1 MSYDDTVWQTAEL
14 TQNYLNGVRG
24 AIPLAQEQIAIILYL
39 AHLSNPEVGTFLD
52 LGCGDGILGQ
62 AVLGQYPTAVGVFAD
77 FSRPML
83 EAAEKRLAG
92 NEQAIFIESDYGK
105 EEWLSQMTPYAPFN
119 LIVSGFSIHHQPD
132 KRKKTLY
139 AELYDLLAPGGLFL
153 NLEHIAS
160 RTGWGRQ
167 AFDRFFINSLYNYHR
182 HNGRTQSKEEITR
195 NYYDRPDKEA
205 NILALTETQCDWLRE
220 IGFKEV
226 DCFLKIFEL
235 ALFGGMK

>member
-14 TQNYLNGVRG
+14 TEAYLDGVRG
-24 AIPLAQEQIAIILYL
+24 AIPLAQEQIAVMLYL
-39 AHLSNPEVGTFLD
+39 ARMSNPEVEAFLD

-62 AVLGQYPTAVGVFAD
+62 AVLNQYPAAVGVFAD
-77 FSRPML
+77 FSKPML

-92 NEQAIFIESDYGK
+92 NKQAVFVELDYGRT
-105 EEWLSQMTPYAPFN
+105 EWLSKVTPHAPFN

-132 KRKKTLY
+132 ERKKTLY

-153 NLEHIAS
+153 NLEHVAS
-160 RTGWGRQ
+160 RTDWGKQ
-167 AFDRFFINSLYNYHR
+167 VFDDFFVNNLYSYHR
-182 HNGRTQSKEEITR
+182 HNGNNKSKEQISR

-205 NILALTETQCDWLRE
+205 NILALVETQCDWLRE
-220 IGFKEV
+220 IGYEEV

-235 ALFGGMK
+235 ALFGGIK

>member
-1 MSYDDTVWQTAEL
+1 MRYDDTVWQTAEL
-14 TQNYLNGVRG
+14 TQNYLDGVRG
-24 AIPLAQEQIAIILYL
+24 AIPLAQEQIALILYL
-39 AHLSNPEVGTFLD
+39 ARLSNPEVETFLD

-62 AVLGQYPTAVGVFAD
+62 AVLGQYPTAVGVFVD

-92 NEQAIFIESDYGK
+92 NKQAVFIESDYGK
-105 EEWLSQMTPYAPFN
+105 EEWLSQVAPYVPFN

-132 KRKKTLY
+132 ERKKTLY
-139 AELYDLLAPGGLFL
+139 AELYDLLTPGGLFL
-153 NLEHIAS
+153 NLEHVAS
-160 RTGWGRQ
+160 HTGWGRR
-167 AFDRFFINSLYNYHR
+167 AFDQFFINSLYTYHR
-182 HNGRTQSKEEITR
+182 RNGRTQSKEEITR

-205 NILALTETQCDWLRE
+205 NILALVETQCDWLRE

-235 ALFGGMK
+235 ALFGGIK

>member
-1 MSYDDTVWQTAEL
+1 MSYDDTIWQTAEL
-14 TQNYLNGVRG
+14 TRNYLDGVRG
-24 AIPLAQEQIAIILYL
+24 AIPLAQEQIAIMLFL
-39 AHLSNPEVGTFLD
+39 AQKNNPTVGTFLD

-83 EAAEKRLAG
+83 DAAEKRLAG
-92 NEQAIFIESDYGK
+92 SEQVVFIESDYGNA
-105 EEWLSQMTPYAPFN
+105 EWLSQMAAYASFD

-132 KRKKTLY
+132 ERKKTLY

-153 NLEHIAS
+153 NLEHVAS
-160 RTGWGRQ
+160 HTDWGKQ
-167 AFDRFFINSLYNYHR
+167 AFDQFFIDGLYSYHQ
-182 HNGRTQSKEEITR
+182 HNGRARSKDEVR
-195 NYYDRPDKEA
+195 NNYYDRPDKSA
-205 NILALTETQCDWLRE
+205 NILALVETQCEWLRE

-235 ALFGGMK
+235 ALFGGIK